1 LGELKREVR
10 AFLKGADLLL
20 LFLGVCAV
28 VFGSVVISSAARA
41 GQTRAVASFLKTQ
54 LIGAAIGVVLFI
66 AISAVSLDLLAK
78 FWKWILGFNLL
89 LLLLL
94 ATPFRAEE
102 GGNMSWVYLPGIPFG
117 IQPAEIVKVTFTLL
131 LAAQVFRFREKP
143 SGILPVGGY
152 VAHLLLMLGLIY
164 VLSKDVGVA
173 LIYIP
178 AFSFVLL
185 AAGVK
190 LRWFAL
196 GGIAVTA
203 ASPLLW
209 RMLSPRLQAR
219 ILIVFNPMLDPED
232 VGWQGLTSMRMIGGG
247 GLTGQGLYN
256 GEITQTGQMFG
267 QHNDFIFA
275 ALGEELGFIGCL
287 GCILLLTV
295 IILRC
300 LWIARRAKN
309 GMGSM
314 VCCGVA
320 GILIFQTFLN
330 IAMCLGVAPVIGI
343 TLPFFSYGGSSIMAS
358 FAALGLVSSVK
369 RHPERTWRDV

>member
-1 LGELKREVR
+1 MKEVSRAVR

-28 VFGSVVISSAARA
+28 AFGSVVISSA
-41 GQTRAVASFLKTQ
+41 TRPETRSVASFLQTQ
-54 LIGAAIGVVLFI
+54 IIGTVMGIVLFI
-66 AISAVSLDLLAK
+66 IITIVDLDFLAG

-89 LLLLL
+89 MLLLL
-94 ATPFRAEE
+94 ATPFRAAE
-102 GGNMSWVYLPGIPFG
+102 GGNMSWVYIPGIPFG

-131 LAAQVFRFREKP
+131 LAAQVYHFREKP
-143 SGILPVGGY
+143 SGILPVGSY
-152 VAHLLLMLGLIY
+152 AAHLMLMLGMIY

-196 GGIAVTA
+196 GGIAVTG

-209 RMLSPRLQAR
+209 RLLSPRLQAR
-219 ILIVFNPMLDPED
+219 ILSPFNPTLDPEG
-232 VGWQGLTSMRMIGGG
+232 VGWHGLLSVRMIRGG
-247 GLTGQGLYN
+247 GLAGQGLYN
-256 GEITQTGQMFG
+256 GEITQSGQMFG
-267 QHNDFIFA
+267 QHNDFVFS
-275 ALGEELGFIGCL
+275 ALGEELGFIGCI
-287 GCILLLTV
+287 GCILLLSAM
-295 IILRC
+295 ILRC
-300 LWIARRAKN
+300 LWIARKAKN

-330 IAMCLGVAPVIGI
+330 IGMCLGVAPVIGI

-369 RHPERTWRDV
+369 MHPERTWRDV

>member
-1 LGELKREVR
+1 LKEFKR
-10 AFLKGADLLL
+10 AVQSFLQGADIFL
-20 LFLGVCAV
+20 LFMGITSVILGA
-28 VFGSVVISSAARA
+28 VVISSATRPEE
-41 GQTRAVASFLKTQ
+41 RAVSSFLRTQ
-54 LIGAAIGVVLFI
+54 LIGAALGIILFVI
-66 AISAVSLDLLAK
+66 ITEIDLDFLAG

-89 LLLLL
+89 MLSLL
-94 ATPFRAEE
+94 ATPFKAAE

-131 LAAQVFRFREKP
+131 LAIQVYRFKEKP
-143 SGILPVGGY
+143 SGILPVASY
-152 VAHLLLMLGLIY
+152 TVHLVVMLGIIY
-164 VLSKDVGVA
+164 VLSKDIGVA

-203 ASPLLW
+203 AAPLLW
-209 RMLSPRLQAR
+209 RLLSPRLQAR
-219 ILIVFNPMLDPED
+219 ILSPFNPTLDPEG
-232 VGWQGLTSMRMIGGG
+232 VGWHGLLSVRMISGGG
-247 GLTGQGLYN
+247 VTGQGLYK

-267 QHNDFIFA
+267 QHNDFIFS
-275 ALGEELGFIGCL
+275 ALGEELGFVGCL
-287 GCILLLTV
+287 GCILLLSV

-300 LWIARRAKN
+300 LWIARKAKN
-309 GMGSM
+309 GLGSM

-320 GILIFQTFLN
+320 GIFIFQTFLN
-330 IAMCLGVAPVIGI
+330 IAMCLGIAPVIGI

-358 FAALGLVSSVK
+358 FAALGFVSSVK
-369 RHPERTWRDV
+369 MHPERTWRDV